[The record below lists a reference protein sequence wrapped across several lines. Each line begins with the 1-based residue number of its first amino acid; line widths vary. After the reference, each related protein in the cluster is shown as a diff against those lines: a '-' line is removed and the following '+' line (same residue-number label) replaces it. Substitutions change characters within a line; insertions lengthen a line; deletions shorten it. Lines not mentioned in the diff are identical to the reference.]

1 MQKRKIYLII
11 ASFLLAVV
19 IGAVIVFAAS
29 DQKATVTNAP
39 SEVVPTTDS
48 SENPDEEAAASEE
61 EADNSSDIKNA
72 FQRLLKDT
80 LGLFIK
86 EDLHISAVGDS
97 LTQGVGDETENGG
110 YVGILQQTFEQTD
123 DRVKIDNFGKRGNRT
138 DQLLKRLD
146 DPVISASIENADVV
160 LITIGANDIMKV
172 TKDHFTDLDYD
183 DYSAAM
189 PSYEE
194 RMKEVFNKIDKLNPE
209 AEVYLIGF
217 YNPFEDNFPELKD
230 QLGTI
235 MDEYNAIG
243 KQVAEEADQHY
254 IETADLFRGQTES
267 LLSDDYFH
275 PNEVGY
281 GKVAE
286 RVLESIKPVIQED
299 QEDDE

>member
-1 MQKRKIYLII
+1 MQKRKIYYLVV
-11 ASFLLAVV
+11 SFLLVIV
-19 IGAVIVFAAS
+19 IGAVIVFAGS

-39 SEVVPTTDS
+39 TEIVPSETETPDDS
-48 SENPDEEAAASEE
+48 EENPALSEE
-61 EADNSSDIKNA
+61 ETDTSSEIKDA
-72 FQRLLKDT
+72 FRRLLKDT

-86 EDLHISAVGDS
+86 EDLHITAVGDS
-97 LTQGVGDETENGG
+97 LTQGVGDATENGG
-110 YVGILQQTFEQTD
+110 YVGILKQTFEETD
-123 DRVKIDNFGKRGNRT
+123 DHVKIDNFGKRGNRT

-146 DPVISASIENADVV
+146 DPVISASIKNADVV

-194 RMKEVFNKIDKLNPE
+194 RMKDIFEKIDTLNPD

-217 YNPFEDNFPELKD
+217 YNPFEESFPEIED

-235 MDEYNAIG
+235 VDEYNDIG
-243 KQVAEEADQHY
+243 KQVAKEKDQHY
-254 IETADLFRGQTES
+254 IETADLFHNQTAT
-267 LLSDDYFH
+267 LLADDYFH

-286 RVLESIKPVIQED
+286 RVLESIKPVIQE
-299 QEDDE
+299 EDE

>member
-11 ASFLLAVV
+11 ASFLLAII
-19 IGAVIVFAAS
+19 IGTMIVLAAS
-29 DQKATVTNAP
+29 EKKTTVTNSTA
-39 SEVVPTTDS
+39 EVVPSETDS
-48 SENPDEEAAASEE
+48 SGNPDEDAAASEE
-61 EADNSSDIKNA
+61 EADSSSDIKDA

-86 EDLHISAVGDS
+86 EDLHITAVGDS

-146 DPVISASIENADVV
+146 DPIISASIKNADVV

-172 TKDHFTDLDYD
+172 TKEHFTDLDYE

-189 PSYEE
+189 PAYEE
-194 RMKEVFNKIDKLNPE
+194 RMNDVFNKIDTLNPD

-217 YNPFEDNFPELKD
+217 YNPFEGNFPELQD

-235 MDEYNAIG
+235 IKEYNDIG
-243 KQVAEEADQHY
+243 KQVAEENDQHY
-254 IETADLFRGQTES
+254 IETTDLFENKTADL
-267 LLSDDYFH
+267 LSEDYFH

-299 QEDDE
+299 DE